1 MNTTDTSTPS
11 TPTPAELVA
20 QERAK
25 RKPSQLAPKVATRGK
40 VVRKTTTGK
49 TVELTK
55 DTPKAKA
62 AKVAKPKAEKKPRPQ
77 QVGGETVLRNGKLS
91 ARDLPCLCG
100 CNEPTQ
106 TRDARFRSGHD
117 AKLRQGLIEE
127 GLKADALPA
136 IILPFFK
143 RGEDIAGLRLSK
155 SGKTLTDLKAE
166 GSEEE

>member
-1 MNTTDTSTPS
+1 MNEQTTST
-11 TPTPAELVA
+11 TPTPADLVA

-25 RKPSQLAPKVATRGK
+25 RDPKHLAPKVATKGR
-40 VVRKTTTGK
+40 VVRKTATGTK
-49 TVELTK
+49 VELTK
-55 DTPKAKA
+55 DAPKAKA
-62 AKVAKPKAEKKPRPQ
+62 TKPKAEKTAKAPRPQ
-77 QVGGETVLRNGKLS
+77 QVGGETVLRSGKLS

-100 CNEPTQ
+100 CNQPTQ

-155 SGKTLTDLKAE
+155 SGKTLVDLKAE
-166 GSEEE
+166 GSDDEGE